1 MRCIMKLIQFNST
14 KNLAL
19 RKFLFISL
27 LSMLSQSFVFAQR
40 PADQFLRRVYYFDQD
55 SIQYRLFVPKD
66 SISSDSYPL
75 ILTLH
80 GNGEI
85 GNDNNSHII
94 KNRIAETWAEDS
106 TQQENPAFVFSP
118 QVPPP
123 PGDLRTYL
131 RNTFLP
137 AVDDILDSLI
147 IEFPIDTS
155 RLYITGL
162 SMGSQMTWG
171 FIYRQN
177 LHRFAA
183 AIPMSGGVPQVL
195 NELQITQTPIWAF
208 HGDQDVTVSVQ
219 TTRDMMSAIE
229 NAGYQVRYIKS
240 QLGDIGLTNEALDS
254 LLAAGVNHIYTEYEG
269 AGHDIWSQ
277 SYDDPIL
284 HRWLFS
290 QKKESGPVN
299 VESQTISTIPT
310 LYKLYVN
317 YPNPF
322 NPQTRIKFELSK
334 ASQITLKIFDVL
346 GKEIRTLIDQFQNA
360 GSYSVDWDGKDKL
373 GEQVA
378 SGIYL
383 YRMQVN
389 GNIAQSRKMMLLK

>member
-1 MRCIMKLIQFNST
+1 MF
-14 KNLAL
+14 
-19 RKFLFISL
+19 
-27 LSMLSQSFVFAQR
+27 
-40 PADQFLRRVYYFDQD
+40 
-55 SIQYRLFVPKD
+55 
-66 SISSDSYPL
+66 
-75 ILTLH
+75 
-80 GNGEI
+80 
-85 GNDNNSHII
+85 
-94 KNRIAETWAEDS
+94 
-106 TQQENPAFVFSP
+106 
-118 QVPPP
+118 
-123 PGDLRTYL
+123 
-131 RNTFLP
+131 
-137 AVDDILDSLI
+137 
-147 IEFPIDTS
+147 
-155 RLYITGL
+155 
-162 SMGSQMTWG
+162 
-171 FIYRQN
+171 
-177 LHRFAA
+177 
-183 AIPMSGGVPQVL
+183 
-195 NELQITQTPIWAF
+195 
-208 HGDQDVTVSVQ
+208 
-219 TTRDMMSAIE
+219 AIE

>member
-1 MRCIMKLIQFNST
+1 MNVIRILIFW
-14 KNLAL
+14 
-19 RKFLFISL
+19 ISIFGL
-27 LSMLSQSFVFAQR
+27 LFAQR

-55 SIQYRLFVPKD
+55 SIQYRLFVPKEI
-66 SISSDSYPL
+66 ISSDSYPL

-80 GNGEI
+80 GSGEI
-85 GNDNNSHII
+85 GNDNNIHII
-94 KNRIAETWAEDS
+94 HNRVAETWAEDS
-106 TQQENPAFVFSP
+106 SQQKNPSFVFSP
-118 QVPPP
+118 QVPPRS
-123 PGDLRTYL
+123 GVALRTFL
-131 RNTFLP
+131 QNTFLP
-137 AVDDILDSLI
+137 RVDDILDSLI
-147 IEFPIDTS
+147 NEFPIDTS
-155 RLYITGL
+155 RLYITGYSL
-162 SMGSQMTWG
+162 GSQMTWG
-171 FIYRQN
+171 FIYRQHPN
-177 LHRFAA
+177 RFAA

-208 HGDQDVTVSVQ
+208 HGDQDNTISVQ

-254 LLAAGVNHIYTEYEG
+254 LLVAGVNHIYTEYEG

-290 QKKESGPVN
+290 QTKESSPVN
-299 VESQTISTIPT
+299 VESQPITTVPPSYR
-310 LYKLYVN
+310 LYEN

-322 NPQTRIKFELSK
+322 NPRTRIKFELSK
-334 ASQITLKIFDVL
+334 PGKVTLKVFNLL
-346 GKEIRTLIDQFQNA
+346 GKEIRTLVDQFQNS
-360 GSYSVDWDGKDKL
+360 GSYSVIWDGKNGL
-373 GEQVA
+373 GRQVA

-389 GNIAQSRKMMLLK
+389 GTVVQSRKMALVK